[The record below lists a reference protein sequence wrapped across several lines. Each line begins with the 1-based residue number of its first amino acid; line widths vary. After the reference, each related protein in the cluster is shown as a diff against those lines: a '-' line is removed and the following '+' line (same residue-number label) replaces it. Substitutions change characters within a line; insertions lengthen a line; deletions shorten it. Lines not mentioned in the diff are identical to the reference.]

1 MQAQG
6 ETTITMFKEDDYSVG
21 DLFMIEEIDAENNIL
36 VLANY
41 IFDKRIKVSV
51 SDEQIKY
58 YAKSFDEALS
68 KNIFL
73 FVEYDEKRGVIIG

>member
-1 MQAQG
+1 MSKD
-6 ETTITMFKEDDYSVG
+6 ENYSVG
-21 DLFMIEEIDAENNIL
+21 DLFMIEEIDAEHNTL

-41 IFDKRIKVSV
+41 IFDKKRKVIV

-58 YAKSFDEALS
+58 YAEAFDEALL

-73 FVEYDEKRGVIIG
+73 FVEFDEKRGVIIG